1 MIGMLHSKEL
11 LNYTKDLSV
20 LFAEDHEDLRENV
33 TEILST
39 FFNKVDS
46 AANGEEALN
55 KYIKHYDNN
64 NKHYDII
71 ITDIRMPRLNG
82 VELVENI
89 YNINS
94 DQIIIIVS
102 AHDDAKYLLPLI
114 NLGIEQFI
122 KKPIDYQ
129 DLLKVLLNTSR
140 NVKLSNNKDTTQ
152 SNSILIKLNDFVT
165 FSKQTDILNDNN
177 LIIPLT
183 KYEIIFLQLLSDN
196 VGKIFSNEEITVY
209 YSSFDEHLDI
219 VNIRKLV
226 SKLRKKLPENCV
238 ESVYGIGYRLLP
250 YLQK

>member
-1 MIGMLHSKEL
+1 MLHSKEL

-46 AANGEEALN
+46 AVNGEEALK
-55 KYIKHYDNN
+55 KYIKYYDDNN
-64 NKHYDII
+64 KYYDII
-71 ITDIRMPRLNG
+71 ISDIRMPRLNG
-82 VELVENI
+82 VELVENV

-94 DQIIIIVS
+94 NQIIIIVS
-102 AHDDAKYLLPLI
+102 AHDDAKYLLPLV

-152 SNSILIKLNDFVT
+152 LSSTLIKLNDFVT
-165 FSKQTDILNDNN
+165 FSKQNDILNNN
-177 LIIPLT
+177 NVIVPLT
-183 KYEIIFLQLLSDN
+183 KYEIIFLQLLSNN
-196 VGKIFSNEEITVY
+196 VGKIFSNEEITAY
-209 YSSFDEHLDI
+209 YNSFNEQLDV

>member
-1 MIGMLHSKEL
+1 MLHSKEL
-11 LNYTKDLSV
+11 LNFTKDLSV

-33 TEILST
+33 TEILSA
-39 FFNKVDS
+39 FFNRVDS
-46 AANGEEALN
+46 AENGEEALK
-55 KYIKHYDNN
+55 KYKKYYDTE

-71 ITDIRMPRLNG
+71 ISDIRMPRLNG

-89 YNINS
+89 YNINPS
-94 DQIIIIVS
+94 QIIIIVS

-140 NVKLSNNKDTTQ
+140 NVKLSSKKDMTQ
-152 SNSILIKLNDFVT
+152 SNPTLIKLSDFVT
-165 FSKQTDILNDNN
+165 FSKENNILNDNN
-177 LIIPLT
+177 NIIPLT
-183 KYEIIFLQLLSDN
+183 KYEIFFLQLLSDN
-196 VGKIFSNEEITVY
+196 TGKIFSNEDITSY
-209 YSSFDEHLDI
+209 YSSFGEHLDI

-250 YLQK
+250 YLQN

>member
-1 MIGMLHSKEL
+1 MLHSKEL
-11 LNYTKDLSV
+11 LNFTKDLSV

-33 TEILST
+33 AEILSA
-39 FFNKVDS
+39 FFNRVDS
-46 AANGEEALN
+46 AENGEEALK
-55 KYIKHYDNN
+55 KYKKYYDNE

-71 ITDIRMPRLNG
+71 ISDIRMPRLNG

-89 YNINS
+89 YNINPG
-94 DQIIIIVS
+94 QIIIIVS

-140 NVKLSNNKDTTQ
+140 NVKLLSKKDITESNPT
-152 SNSILIKLNDFVT
+152 LIKLSDFVT
-165 FSKQTDILNDNN
+165 FSKENNILNDNN
-177 LIIPLT
+177 NIIPLT
-183 KYEIIFLQLLSDN
+183 KYEIFFLQLLSDN
-196 VGKIFSNEEITVY
+196 TGKIFSNEDITSY
-209 YSSFDEHLDI
+209 YSSFGEHLDI

-226 SKLRKKLPENCV
+226 SKLRKKLPKNCI

-250 YLQK
+250 HLQN